1 LYASRFQLQAP
12 LAFLRASDT
21 LLCMQWII
29 AGLGNPGNEYTGTRH
44 NIGRDF
50 LLALAKKEG
59 IKEWKED
66 KKLHGQ
72 AAKAELFGKKSLL
85 VLPDT
90 YMNNSGKAFLSIV
103 ASKKQAEQLII
114 VQDELDL
121 PLGVV
126 KIAFGSSA
134 GGHRGVDSI
143 QKALKTKDFIRI
155 RVGISP
161 ATASGKIKKPDSE
174 KVVDFVLGKFKASE
188 EDKLKKSRK
197 VVFEAIELMLLEGRE
212 AATMKVHTH

>member
-1 LYASRFQLQAP
+1 
-12 LAFLRASDT
+12 
-21 LLCMQWII
+21 MQWIV
-29 AGLGNPGNEYTGTRH
+29 AGLGNPGNEYDNTRH

-72 AAKAELFGKKSLL
+72 AAKAELFGKKALL

-103 ASKKQAEQLII
+103 ASKKQAEQLIV

-121 PLGVV
+121 PLGTV

-174 KVVDFVLGKFKASE
+174 KVVDFVLGKFKPTE

-197 VVFEAIELMLLEGRE
+197 VVFEAIELMLTEGRE
-212 AATMKVHTH
+212 AATMAIHTKN

>member
-1 LYASRFQLQAP
+1 
-12 LAFLRASDT
+12 
-21 LLCMQWII
+21 MQWVI
-29 AGLGNPGNEYTGTRH
+29 AGLGNPGNEYEGTRH

-50 LLALAKKEG
+50 LIALNKKEKAG
-59 IKEWKED
+59 EWKGD

-72 AAKAELFGKKSLL
+72 AAKGELFGKKAIL

-90 YMNNSGKAFLSIV
+90 YMNNSGKAFLSMV
-103 ASKKQAEQLII
+103 TSKKQAEQLIV

-121 PLGVV
+121 PLGTV
-126 KIAFGSSA
+126 KIAFGSGA

-161 ATASGKIKKPDSE
+161 KTASGKVKKPDQE
-174 KVVDFVLGKFKASE
+174 KVVDFVLGKFKAGE
-188 EDKLKKSRK
+188 EGTLKKARK
-197 VVFEAIELMLLEGRE
+197 TVFEAIERMLTEGRE
-212 AATMKVHTH
+212 AATMKIHTR